1 MKVSVA
7 DKDIVNTFQ
16 ANFGML
22 SSKPLVLYGIGEK
35 TRILVEQCDDYN
47 IVGLMDKN
55 SAGCVV
61 YGKKVLSPED
71 VIGISQH
78 IIIISNFASAD
89 LIYQRIAYLE
99 KEHGINIYHLNGTKP
114 KDSYIEPSNNYQSGT
129 GFTYEDLK
137 HCINKSDIV
146 SFDIFDTILMRKCL
160 SPINIFQIVER
171 KLGEGH
177 GLNIKFTEKRIE
189 AEKIAYTS
197 FGNACNIHSIYSIMT
212 QRFNISDVSADLCE
226 MLEIQT
232 ELEYIVPRT
241 IMVDAL
247 RDAKSLNKK
256 VLLTSDMYFPCE
268 IIKNILTSNNIVDW
282 DELIISCDVNGSKY
296 SGNLWKYYRELYKEK
311 QILHIGDDDFADI
324 KQAASYG
331 INTFKVH
338 SALDLLKISSI
349 SEVSN
354 KAQTFDDKLLLGNTV
369 ACLFNNPF
377 VLSKTNKI
385 NVDDFFNIGYSFLG
399 PLILKF
405 ILFLINLSAKNNIT
419 KMLFLSRDSYIL
431 EKLYQN
437 YIQKT
442 GHDNLPKGIY
452 FLTSRR
458 ALSVSSIENI
468 NGIADVFK
476 HAPYVTR
483 INFKQFLWATFGV
496 QAHENDIYQNQLLY
510 DLNAKEL
517 ELHIISKY
525 GVEIIEK
532 PKEKRKCY
540 VDYYLTLGIEENEKI
555 GVVNFV
561 SGGVTQ
567 HFFEKVFKNPNTNFI
582 YFATL
587 VNFEDVSCENE
598 VHAVYGKKL
607 SSYTDSTNALVRYYL
622 TAES

>member
-1 MKVSVA
+1 
-7 DKDIVNTFQ
+7 
-16 ANFGML
+16 
-22 SSKPLVLYGIGEK
+22 
-35 TRILVEQCDDYN
+35 
-47 IVGLMDKN
+47 
-55 SAGCVV
+55 
-61 YGKKVLSPED
+61 
-71 VIGISQH
+71 
-78 IIIISNFASAD
+78 
-89 LIYQRIAYLE
+89 
-99 KEHGINIYHLNGTKP
+99 
-114 KDSYIEPSNNYQSGT
+114 
-129 GFTYEDLK
+129 
-137 HCINKSDIV
+137 
-146 SFDIFDTILMRKCL
+146 
-160 SPINIFQIVER
+160 
-171 KLGEGH
+171 
-177 GLNIKFTEKRIE
+177 
-189 AEKIAYTS
+189 
-197 FGNACNIHSIYSIMT
+197 
-212 QRFNISDVSADLCE
+212 
-226 MLEIQT
+226 
-232 ELEYIVPRT
+232 
-241 IMVDAL
+241 MVDAM
-247 RDAKSLNKK
+247 RHAKSLNKK

-268 IIKNILTSNNIVDW
+268 IIKNILTSNNIVEW

-525 GVEIIEK
+525 GVEIIETA
-532 PKEKRKCY
+532 KEERKCY

-622 TAES
+622 TAESIFSSPDEQFVRFSNEGLPVYENIDPHRDFSGIARCHEGIESFFNDTLKNDTRLISRDFSDKFSDYIFGLAFSPKKCSLSAEIKKKLNIKDSFSPDKSVQTASE